1 MNAIPAQEI
10 KRRGIAAVDDLIAKG
25 DLHVIRNNQ
34 PQYVVLS
41 VERYQDLIVAEQ
53 EAHYARVRASLED
66 VKGGKVKKFKTAA
79 ALLKAL
85 DTDETACCTP
95 SLRRSSFFG
104 RHASF
109 SKNTP
114 TCGHALPRCS
124 TTYKKTRFS
133 HIWSCMP

>member
-41 VERYQDLIVAEQ
+41 EARYQDLIVAEQ

-66 VKGGKVKKFKTAA
+66 VKAGKVKKFKTAA
-79 ALLKAL
+79 DLLKAL
-85 DTDETACCTP
+85 DADETA
-95 SLRRSSFFG
+95 
-104 RHASF
+104 
-109 SKNTP
+109 
-114 TCGHALPRCS
+114 
-124 TTYKKTRFS
+124 
-133 HIWSCMP
+133 